1 VNFRA
6 VLLFA
11 LAAAAAE
18 SPSIEFADIAKE
30 SGVTVPNTW
39 GDEAHQQSILESTG
53 TGVAI
58 FDFDGDGAND
68 IFIANG
74 PPSRSQLYRNDGAG
88 HFTDVAAQAGLS
100 RVGWAQAACAG
111 DIDNDGHPDLFV
123 TYYGHNTLY
132 RNLGNGKFADITER
146 AGLPVGGNR
155 WGTGCAFL
163 DYDRDGLL
171 DIFVANY
178 VALDLT
184 NLPKPGSCDWK
195 GLKVWCGPHGLPQ
208 GRNALYH
215 NNGDGTFTDV
225 SEKAGILAPG
235 PRFGLGVVTADFDN
249 DGWPDIYV
257 ACDQTP
263 SLLYRNKH
271 DGTFEERGDAAGVAY
286 NADGQLQA
294 GMGIAVADYDG
305 KGFLDIA
312 KTNFSGDRPSLY
324 KNEDGHFFEDV
335 SEQAGLGR
343 NLLLGWGTAFLD
355 VDEDGWPDLIMANGH
370 VYPEIDHSPLGET
383 YRQKTLLYRNRGD
396 GRFIDVTG
404 SAGPGLAERRP
415 SRGLAIGDL
424 DGDGRPE
431 VVIVNMNAKPAVL
444 KNGGSRQNAVA
455 ITLTGRQSNRSA
467 IGARCTIEAGGRRQM
482 AEVVSGGSYLSQNSF
497 TLHFGLAKAEK
508 LDKVEVRW
516 PRGQVETWLNLPVN
530 RTLELTEGSSK
541 AGSRRWVAR

>member
-1 VNFRA
+1 MRL
-6 VLLFA
+6 VLLMA

-18 SPSIEFADIAKE
+18 APSINFIDVAAK
-30 SGVTVPNTW
+30 SGLAIPNTW
-39 GDEAHQQSILESTG
+39 GNEAHQQSILESTG
-53 TGVAI
+53 TGAAI
-58 FDFDGDGAND
+58 FDFNGDGAND

-88 HFTDVAAQAGLS
+88 HFTDVAREAGLT
-100 RVGWAQAACAG
+100 RVGWAQAACVG

-132 RNLGNGKFADITER
+132 RNLGNGKFVDATER
-146 AGLPVGGNR
+146 AGLPVTGNR

-178 VALDLT
+178 VDLDLA

-208 GRNALYH
+208 ARNILYH

-225 SEKAGILAPG
+225 SGKAGILAPG
-235 PRFGLGVVTADFDN
+235 PRYGLGVVTADFDN

-271 DGTFEERGDAAGVAY
+271 DGTFEEVGGVAGVAY

-294 GMGIAVADYDG
+294 GMGIAVGDYDG
-305 KGFLDIA
+305 NGFLDIA

-324 KNEDGHFFEDV
+324 RNEDGRFFEDV

-343 NLLLGWGTAFLD
+343 NLLLGWGIAFLD
-355 VDEDGWPDLIMANGH
+355 VDEDGWPDLVMANGH
-370 VYPEIDHSPLGET
+370 VYPEIDRSPLGET
-383 YRQKTLLYRNRGD
+383 YRQKTLLYRNLGN
-396 GRFIDVTG
+396 GRFADVTD
-404 SAGPGLAERRP
+404 SAGPGFAPRRP

-431 VVIVNMNAKPAVL
+431 ILIVNINEKPTLL
-444 KNGGSRQNAVA
+444 KNTGPHQNAVA
-455 ITLTGRQSNRSA
+455 ITLNGKQSNRSS
-467 IGARCTIEAGGRRQM
+467 IGARCTIEANGRKQT
-482 AEVVSGGSYLSQNSF
+482 AEVVGGGSYLSQNSF
-497 TLHFGLAKAEK
+497 TLHFGIGRSEK
-508 LDKVEVRW
+508 IDRIEVRW
-516 PRGQVETWLNLPVN
+516 PKGETQVWGNVAANRGIV
-530 RTLELTEGSSK
+530 LTEGDDRVEIRPW
-541 AGSRRWVAR
+541 ARR